1 MDYDAVV
8 ATLFIILVIIGWII
22 AIPTG
27 VAYFIVFIMCKEKK
41 NCKRD
46 DCCLRG
52 FCNRT
57 ALSDKEREVFRKK
70 LESMDDVE
78 EERK

>member
-1 MDYDAVV
+1 MV
-8 ATLFIILVIIGWII
+8 ACIFFIVIIIGWII
-22 AIPTG
+22 AIPIG
-27 VAYFIVFIMCKEKK
+27 IAHFVAFIMCIGKK

-57 ALSDKEREVFRKK
+57 ALSDKERECIRKK
-70 LESMDDVE
+70 IENMDDVE